1 MLNRIPY
8 LDSRSPNQRGAD
20 NQHTKGVFVGDLS
33 SFCTEKD
40 LYDLFARFGRVSAIE
55 IKRGRHGDSLLHG
68 FVEYDSEQAAST
80 AIQAMNRFKY
90 KGRKMRYAHRLFCLA
105 LRCCFTWDTLA
116 G

>member
-8 LDSRSPNQRGAD
+8 LDSRNPNQRGGD
-20 NQHTKGVFVGDLS
+20 NQHSKGVFVGDLS

-68 FVEYDSEQAAST
+68 FVEYESEQAAST

-90 KGRKMRYAHRLFCLA
+90 KGRRMRYAHR
-105 LRCCFTWDTLA
+105 RCAEGRCFTWVTLA